1 MDCVPL
7 DLHIC
12 ERDVCNPWTMNQCM
26 QHSIDISFRIIM
38 VLLFF
43 GFLKYFQWVE
53 KIALIM
59 CSAEHGFWPVEFSNW

>member
-1 MDCVPL
+1 
-7 DLHIC
+7 
-12 ERDVCNPWTMNQCM
+12 M

-59 CSAEHGFWPVEFSNW
+59 CSAEHGFWPVEFSN